1 MRTIRC
7 WQLRSVLTAY
17 VDHEVSADERLIV
30 EDHLRQCDACRRRVR
45 REGAVRQRLQR
56 WSAETREDGAPL
68 SWPAGSETRHHRS
81 VGTALRI
88 AALSTATIAIVS
100 VMWGRW
106 WIDAGVPLAARGQ
119 IGDSRCAGG
128 HARASAELR
137 NLSDRDCVHRCVVMG
152 AHYVFISQGVV
163 YPIRNQD
170 FVDLT
175 QFAGQDVQLE
185 GEVRQN
191 LLTVSHVRPLAVSRS
206 NNERVSQKVK
216 VS

>member
-1 MRTIRC
+1 MQTNRC
-7 WQLRSVLTAY
+7 RQLRSALTPY
-17 VDHEVSADERLIV
+17 VDNEVSAGERLIV
-30 EDHLRQCDACRRRVR
+30 EDHLRQCDACRRRVS
-45 REGAVRQRLQR
+45 REEAVRERLRR
-56 WSAETREDGAPL
+56 WSAEARVNGAPL
-68 SWPAGSETRHHRS
+68 SWPAGSETLTHRP
-81 VGTALRI
+81 VGSLLRI
-88 AALSTATIAIVS
+88 AAVSAATIAIVF

-106 WIDAGVPLAARGQ
+106 WVDAGVPLAARGQ

-128 HARASAELR
+128 HAHAAAELR
-137 NLSDRDCVHRCVVMG
+137 KLSDRDCVHRCVLMG

-191 LLTVSHVRPLAVSRS
+191 LLTVSYVRPLAVSRS
-206 NNERVSQKVK
+206 NNERVSQKVR